1 MNRPCTLT
9 VVMPSFNQAQFLEE
23 AIQSVL
29 GQGERL
35 TQFIVLDGGSTD
47 GSREIIERHA
57 DRIDH
62 WRSEPDGGQANAI
75 ADGLAMATGDIV
87 TWINSDDALLPG
99 AADAL
104 LARFDENPELGL
116 VEGDTV
122 VIDAESRVLRCDRR
136 AGPSAAWMR
145 HGYMRIHQPSAFFRR
160 SVYEAVGGLDRSL
173 HCVMDTDL
181 WYRILAA
188 APAERLHRYTGV
200 HRVHEAAKGEATS
213 WEARYRAERER
224 IAKRYPDIHGHP
236 ILYHAGRVA
245 YYAERLRTGRG
256 RRAKRDTRSL
266 GGRPL
271 ADAFPDVASTTR
283 D

>member
-1 MNRPCTLT
+1 
-9 VVMPSFNQAQFLEE
+9 MPSFNQATFLEE
-23 AIQSVL
+23 AIDSIL
-29 GQGERL
+29 SQGGRV

-47 GSREIIERHA
+47 GSREIIERFAGH
-57 DRIDH
+57 IDH

-75 ADGLAMATGDIV
+75 ADGLEMATGDIV

-104 LARFDENPELGL
+104 LSRFEARPELGL

-122 VIDAESRVLRCDRR
+122 VVDADSRVVRCDRR
-136 AGPSAAWMR
+136 AGPSANWMR
-145 HGYMRIHQPSAFFRR
+145 HGYMRIHQPSTFFRR

-188 APAERLHRYTGV
+188 APAERVHRYTGV
-200 HRVHEAAKGEATS
+200 HRVHDAAKGEAAS

-224 IAKRYPDIHGHP
+224 IAGRYPDIHGHP
-236 ILYHAGRVA
+236 IRYHLGRIA
-245 YYAERLRTGRG
+245 FYAERLRTGRG
-256 RRAKRDTRSL
+256 RLARRDTRAH

-271 ADAFPDVASTTR
+271 VDVFPDAASTVR
-283 D
+283 P